1 MWSGLEKKEDFLYKS
16 RVELFKALADVTRL
30 KILDILR
37 SGECCQCDILPHVYK
52 SQSTVSQHIQIL
64 KDCNILEHKKIG
76 QRVEYKVKDL
86 RIFLVLKLVDEI
98 ILEHLRRI
106 SETTKDMELP
116 SQ

>member
-1 MWSGLEKKEDFLYKS
+1 MEKKEELLYKK
-16 RVELFKALADVTRL
+16 RIELLKALADETRL
-30 KILDILR
+30 KILDLLR

-64 KDCNILEHKKIG
+64 KNCNILEHKKIG
-76 QRVEYKVKDL
+76 QKVEYKVKDP
-86 RIFLVLKLVDEI
+86 RIFLVIKLIDEM

-106 SETTKDMELP
+106 SETTKDIESL